1 MTPPIEPEHSSGASC
16 HFTCPVR
23 FGRRRAD
30 HVGHLAL
37 ETDRL
42 QFRGAVDLNVAWPDV
57 ASVRRDDR
65 DILVTVRGS
74 TRVLRF
80 SCHSDIE
87 AERGSAI
94 AQRLAESARAEGME
108 QSAEYHAPA

>member
-1 MTPPIEPEHSSGASC
+1 MTPPIEPEHASGDSC

-30 HVGHLAL
+30 HIGHLAL
-37 ETDRL
+37 ETERL
-42 QFRGAVDLNVAWPDV
+42 QFRGAVDLNVAWSDV
-57 ASVRRDDR
+57 ASVRQDDR
-65 DILVTVRGS
+65 DILVTLRDS

-80 SCHSDIE
+80 SCHSDGE

-94 AQRLAESARAEGME
+94 ARRLAESARSDGM
-108 QSAEYHAPA
+108 QQPAEYHAPA